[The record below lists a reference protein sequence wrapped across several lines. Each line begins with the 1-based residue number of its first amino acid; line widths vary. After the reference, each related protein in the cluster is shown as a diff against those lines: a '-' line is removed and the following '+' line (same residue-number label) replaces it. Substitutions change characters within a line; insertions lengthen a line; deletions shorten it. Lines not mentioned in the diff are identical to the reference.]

1 MATITFHDREGQP
14 LRPPLSGSAADAAL
28 WQLGACSGRWALRS
42 QAVSGTPQLTYARE
56 LHALSQRFHSVMT
69 DRVRQRTGAHRADPR
84 DHHGVAWPEQRHQH
98 VHADSEV
105 RVLLQGSARYL
116 LRSPRVGAWVSVI
129 CEAGDWLAL
138 PPGLPHSFEASTC
151 FGVELLRLFAKP
163 GGWLTERTASQAPA
177 ALLRWDEPSTAPAL
191 AWAA

>member
-1 MATITFHDREGQP
+1 
-14 LRPPLSGSAADAAL
+14 
-28 WQLGACSGRWALRS
+28 
-42 QAVSGTPQLTYARE
+42 
-56 LHALSQRFHSVMT
+56 
-69 DRVRQRTGAHRADPR
+69 
-84 DHHGVAWPEQRHQH
+84 
-98 VHADSEV
+98 
-105 RVLLQGSARYL
+105 
-116 LRSPRVGAWVSVI
+116 
-129 CEAGDWLAL
+129 L